1 MERYVY
7 VMNSDKYSN
16 ANVDY
21 TFGNKGNAFTANL
34 AFKNT
39 SVNPI
44 IKCTNI
50 NAEHN
55 GVSANFFEIRNT
67 HHDGKI
73 SSDSNTAIVNRV
85 FPSNNAVDIGYY
97 GTNKQ
102 QTASFK
108 IRTHSSTSAAQ
119 SSTFSN
125 QLLIGSSSINM
136 DLDSYDYFVLIN
148 PEISHGSTDKHPAS
162 RPHFAKI
169 TDIISFDEYGDG
181 FEFEPKYPEAIS
193 KNTNFEI
200 YKGPAVNDTSVI
212 AVSYGLRGDGNEIN
226 PNTSDDTN
234 FDFITDK
241 YDGSNEV
248 SRPTWYFYND
258 RLQNENQL
266 DFNTKY
272 TLTSCRWFSDFT
284 VVGGNVTS
292 TITSY
297 QSGTAIISQ
306 SQAENLWEVGMSV
319 FRNDTKAWIGN
330 IASFD
335 DSDEFTLDYVRNN
348 MPSGAVAIS
357 KGRTIH
363 QSVFRTER
371 EFGTTIN
378 DYGTLNQ
385 DAVLVD
391 NMHIKDGDLSNTNN
405 PTDYETNSTYTF
417 NPAYW
422 KDSFRNAKRQS
433 SDLLSTASGY
443 TTAGNSS
450 IIHANLSGPTRYLHY
465 KKSNKKNNAI
475 NPILE
480 ANVNSPKN
488 KISQLATTKLLDNNG
503 IQFLKV
509 KENSKYTISN
519 SIHTSNTKEIKLPY
533 PARSNYV
540 SVGPSFQIIL
550 INMHETDSND
560 WTPNKDY
567 GLNDVLNADSII
579 RIKDTYYRIGTIGAT
594 ANHEQVIA
602 VTHKKDIKDK
612 KWTTLANQSHLDIFT
627 SEDVYL
633 MPFNGG
639 LNTKCPIDT
648 EAVYETISGTKTLQ
662 RLTMN
667 ENTIST
673 KENSLYKKKL
683 TLLNPEFYGMDID
696 INYGDKIHEHI
707 KLLTTK
713 VLYQPTPVHYMYY
726 YKGAYCIEKDVFKG
740 LVEDIES
747 KNQDGLITYTI
758 TGRDDTAAL
767 LNGTTNKNLNRS
779 NDIIYSTI
787 APIFDTPTTT
797 VTRNGMTSAGVL
809 TLTGT
814 VAVEKYDLFLNSNG
828 ELIGEAVSDTASG
841 SNTAVTLGGFDYTR
855 GNAGTSTLYHVKTF
869 GGLENYLTGTKA
881 ISANIKQTKHP
892 TDFSSVGSSGLI
904 FNDGEKIEYSSSFSF
919 SNLLNTSATG
929 SYDIDNTI
937 GYDISKVKSIEENL
951 DSAFALK
958 PSRENKASIEYNKIH
973 TVSSMYF
980 NVLSVNTSRDENTS
994 IRLAPSF
1001 PVVLGSIDTNTS
1013 DSNGYG
1019 TDMRYLYM
1027 VNSNIPSGGF
1037 IHSLQNNPTTFYTPE
1052 NTFRYWGLQRFKEG
1066 TIKETHDTIYD
1077 NSSKTQRITAASP
1090 MYKVN
1095 ALGEK
1100 QTPASGDLT
1109 PNLKPLSGSN
1119 VWAGTDLGLT
1129 GNRLAPIQ
1137 YFASNIPINT
1147 HWNQLENIDYRCKNY
1162 QLLATGDIYPDS
1174 KLRWNNL
1181 QFNTKDFDNYGIM
1194 LKNEGSEGSSVSHQ
1208 NFTGTNT
1215 QTDYRDSDYERI
1227 EITSSNKTTNQLKR
1241 FGVMRLVEA
1250 TFDWHMN
1257 PIDYESSAG
1266 HDDYDK
1272 IEAFEYPRMK
1282 LIDGTNSIS
1291 GNASATSN
1299 ATLANS
1305 ITFAI
1310 GDIVFREDGTIFAVI
1325 SSSTGT
1331 SSTTTI
1337 HADDKKQESSSNV
1350 YTGNVTIMRQELF
1363 RLYADPDFGINTFY
1377 DVYNPLGIQNDF
1389 RMLNTYIVSPGV
1401 SRDYFS
1407 FSLLSSNSDDFDA
1420 QNVFI
1425 PIISKLNGSTNF
1437 GSYYSLF
1444 HQAKH
1449 WDSGTTNPIWYH
1461 PSKII
1466 NALAYPTTTD
1476 DSPQTSLVED
1486 GLQYKI
1492 SNQVDLYGESTILFK
1507 NMKRSVQHKTTTD
1520 AQNVDGKKEQPF
1532 DLPTSAILSPGT
1544 KGTSTAW
1551 VNYADSVNNTLLDQR
1566 ATNVTMQNHGSA
1578 TTRYAIC
1585 GMKTEKH
1592 IFSEDGERQWDRF
1605 GTHNGNEPDVAVNND
1620 DSGVLLQAQAFIKP
1634 RLVLSASTNY
1644 GKNITSSNGITLDNN
1659 SKNNWLDFVP
1669 NLENYYIVS
1678 DKVTS
1683 TNGDTRYLPGGTTDT
1698 TASGSPTYIGKIVSH
1713 TTDTNGNY
1721 TRHNITLD
1729 KELNTSNTGTTF
1741 RLMRISETT
1750 FEDTPDKIS
1759 INMMQ
1764 DNGLKYDVLKRNF
1777 VTDERDGSGAE
1788 ESADYLGYQEGLYSM
1803 YLILD
1808 IDVFNTYI
1816 DRRTLTDAKN
1826 LFTEDGQSIDCFI
1839 TDGKNT
1845 TEKSIIVSK
1854 NTNSLILSYD
1864 GKLTGYGVV
1873 SFGEIFNI
1881 ESSGTPDNK
1890 DPIEAFIGTTISIGT
1905 DAEQAMV
1912 EILEENEIKVDNTVK
1927 NITYT
1932 GNIVDSD
1939 TTGTSIALTA
1949 SHSNIALGD
1958 IIYNQDGR
1966 LIGKVTTANAG
1977 SSLSVSNIY
1986 YKPKKNDELVKYER
2000 KPFILNTNFNEQDV
2014 FSSLNYL
2021 GAKQNLDYKF
2031 VDDKI
2036 QIKDMKNYSS
2046 KRRFSLK
2053 YKDGSNL
2060 MSVDSNKSLFDK
2072 ANKIIVIGD
2081 NVKAEV
2087 EIPSKIKRT
2096 IRHLDA
2102 NIKNTEEARIKAHS
2116 ILEVHRKDFK
2126 KITLTMERTGF
2137 ELMEAGDII
2146 HLDFPNHNIP
2156 ADDYIVFEIENVMST
2171 ISKITVGTFNKS
2183 IAERLS
2189 ELKLQQNKGFT
2200 TLFTR
2205 NINKTLTGKV
2215 LIDNLIPEEKTLH
2228 YALTSTTGGTTLG
2241 FD

>member
-21 TFGNKGNAFTANL
+21 TFPNKGNAFTANL
-34 AFKNT
+34 AFKNA

-55 GVSANFFEIRNT
+55 GISANFFEIRNS
-67 HHDGKI
+67 HHDSKI

-102 QTASFK
+102 QTSSFK
-108 IRTHSSTSAAQ
+108 IRTYSSTSAAQ
-119 SSTFSN
+119 SSTHSN

-148 PEISHGSTDKHPAS
+148 PEISHGSSDKHPAS

-226 PNTSDDTN
+226 PNASDDTN

-272 TLTSCRWFSDFT
+272 TLTSCRWFSDYT
-284 VVGGNVTS
+284 VVGSNVTAS
-292 TITSY
+292 LTAY
-297 QSGTAIISQ
+297 QSGSATISQ
-306 SQAENLWEVGMSV
+306 ANADNLWEAGMSV
-319 FRNDTKAWIGN
+319 FRNDTKAWIAN
-330 IASFD
+330 ISSNND
-335 DSDEFTLDYVRNN
+335 DDDLLTLDYVRNN

-363 QSVFRTER
+363 QTVFRTER

-391 NMHIKDGDLSNTNN
+391 NIHIKDGDISTTDN

-433 SDLLSTASGY
+433 NDLLSTASGY
-443 TTAGNSS
+443 TIANNSS

-540 SVGPSFQIIL
+540 SIGPSFQIIL
-550 INMHETDSND
+550 INMYETDSDD

-567 GLNDVLNADSII
+567 GLNNVLNADSII

-612 KWTTLANQSHLDIFT
+612 KWTTLASQSHLDIFT

-713 VLYQPTPVHYMYY
+713 QLYQLTPIHYMYY

-787 APIFDTPTTT
+787 APVFDTPTTT
-797 VTRNGMTSAGVL
+797 VTRHSMTNTGVL

-855 GNAGTSTLYHVKTF
+855 GTAGTSTLYHVKTF

-958 PSRENKASIEYNKIH
+958 PSKENKASIEYNKIH

-1013 DSNGYG
+1013 DSDGYG
-1019 TDMRYLYM
+1019 SDMRYLYM

-1037 IHSLQNNPTTFYTPE
+1037 IHSLQNDPTTFYTPE

-1066 TIKETHDTIYD
+1066 TIKETHDTVYD

-1109 PNLKPLSGSN
+1109 PNLKPLFGSN

-1129 GNRLAPIQ
+1129 GNRLAPTQ
-1137 YFASNIPINT
+1137 YFGSNIPINT

-1227 EITSSNKTTNQLKR
+1227 EITSSNKTTSQLKR
-1241 FGVMRLVEA
+1241 FGIMRLVEA

-1257 PIDYESSAG
+1257 PIDYESVPNN
-1266 HDDYDK
+1266 DDAYDK

-1331 SSTTTI
+1331 SGGTTI

-1363 RLYADPDFGINTFY
+1363 RLYADPDWGMNTFT
-1377 DVYNPLGIQNDF
+1377 DVYAPTGVANDF
-1389 RMLNTYIVSPGV
+1389 RMLYNYLVVPGINKNYLEF
-1401 SRDYFS
+1401 R
-1407 FSLLSSNSDDFDA
+1407 LLESGSDKFDA
-1420 QNVFI
+1420 QNTFI
-1425 PIISKLNGSTNF
+1425 PIISSLNGSSNF
-1437 GSYYSLF
+1437 SSYYSLF

-1449 WDSGTTNPIWYH
+1449 WDSGTTTPIWYH
-1461 PSKII
+1461 PSKVI
-1466 NALAYPTTTD
+1466 NALAYPTTRD
-1476 DSPQTSLVED
+1476 DTPANTLVED

-1492 SNQVDLYGESTILFK
+1492 SNKVNLFGDSTMLFK
-1507 NMKRSVQHKTTTD
+1507 AMKKSTNNNEE
-1520 AQNVDGKKEQPF
+1520 AFSNSS
-1532 DLPTSAILSPGT
+1532 SAIVGDGT
-1544 KGTSTAW
+1544 EGTLAKWIS
-1551 VNYADSVNNTLLDQR
+1551 YADGPMAMNLEQR
-1566 ATNVTMQNHGSA
+1566 AKNITMQNHGSA
-1578 TTRYAIC
+1578 TTRYALC
-1585 GMKTEKH
+1585 GTKTIKH
-1592 IFSEDGERQWDRF
+1592 IYSENPDDRDF
-1605 GTHNGNEPDVAVNND
+1605 GGRVATHQTGSDN
-1620 DSGVLLQAQAFIKP
+1620 SGQLFQAQTFIKP
-1634 RLVLSASTNY
+1634 RLTLTASTDY
-1644 GKNITSSNGITLDNN
+1644 GKNITSSNGITLDDN
-1659 SKNNWLDFVP
+1659 SNNNWLDFAP
-1669 NLENYYIVS
+1669 NLEGYYLVS
-1678 DKVTS
+1678 DKINDGVDANSDGDFTDADDTPHSYLPNKYVS
-1683 TNGDTRYLPGGTTDT
+1683 TNQISKGEPI
-1698 TASGSPTYIGKIVSH
+1698 YIGKITSH

-1721 TRHNITLD
+1721 TRHNIKVD
-1729 KELNTSNTGTTF
+1729 NDINTTTVGYTF

-1750 FEDTPDKIS
+1750 FEDTPDYFEM
-1759 INMMQ
+1759 NRMF
-1764 DNGLKYDVLKRNF
+1764 DTGLKYDVVTQNF
-1777 VTDERDGSGAE
+1777 TTAE
-1788 ESADYLGYQEGLYSM
+1788 EDSGGSEAETEYLIYQESLYAM
-1803 YLILD
+1803 YLLLD
-1808 IDVFNTYI
+1808 IDTFNTHI
-1816 DRRTLTDAKN
+1816 DRRTLNDAKATFN
-1826 LFTEDGQSIDCFI
+1826 DGDSLECFI
-1839 TDGKNT
+1839 TDGKNK
-1845 TEKSIIVSK
+1845 TEKNLIVSK
-1854 NTNSLILSYD
+1854 TTNNLRFSYD

-1890 DPIEAFIGTTISIGT
+1890 DSIEAFIGTTISIGT
-1905 DAEQAMV
+1905 DAEQAMI
-1912 EILEENEIKVDNTVK
+1912 EILEENEIKVDNTIK

-1939 TTGTSIALTA
+1939 TTGTSMALTA

-2021 GAKQNLDYKF
+2021 GAKQDLDYKF

-2046 KRRFSLK
+2046 KRKFSLK

-2096 IRHLDA
+2096 IRHLDV

-2189 ELKLQQNKGFT
+2189 ELNLQQSKGFT

-2215 LIDNLIPEEKTLH
+2215 LIDNLIPKEKTLH
-2228 YALTSTTGGTTLG
+2228 YALTSTTGGSTLG

>member
-21 TFGNKGNAFTANL
+21 TFANKGNAFTGNL

-50 NAEHN
+50 AEEHN
-55 GVSANFFEIRNT
+55 GVSANFFEIRNN
-67 HHDGKI
+67 HYNGRI
-73 SSDSNTAIVNRV
+73 SNDSNTAIVNRV

-108 IRTHSSTSAAQ
+108 IRTHSSTSDAQ
-119 SSTFSN
+119 SNTFSN

-148 PEISHGSTDKHPAS
+148 PEISHGSSDKHPAS

-181 FEFEPKYPEAIS
+181 FEFEPKYPEALS

-272 TLTSCRWFSDFT
+272 NLTTCRCWDTDFAPKGSYYNASSDTQFASATLNWNPVGATLLKGQSVFSADKT
-284 VVGGNVTS
+284 YLGNVTATTS
-292 TITSY
+292 NTI
-297 QSGTAIISQ
+297 
-306 SQAENLWEVGMSV
+306 
-319 FRNDTKAWIGN
+319 
-330 IASFD
+330 
-335 DSDEFTLDYVRNN
+335 TLDYARETINGITALNSETLYV
-348 MPSGAVAIS
+348 
-357 KGRTIH
+357 GRTIH

-371 EFGTTIN
+371 EFGTAIK

-391 NMHIKDGDLSNTNN
+391 NMHIKDGELGSSNS
-405 PTDYETNSTYTF
+405 PTDYELDGTYSF

-422 KDSFRNAKRQS
+422 NDAFRNARRHS
-433 SDLLSTASGY
+433 SDL
-443 TTAGNSS
+443 NSNTETNN
-450 IIHANLSGPTRYLHY
+450 IHGNLSGPIRYLHY
-465 KKSNKKNNAI
+465 KKSNRKNNAI

-509 KENSKYTISN
+509 KENSKYTISS

-540 SVGPSFQIIL
+540 SSGPSFQIIL
-550 INMHETDSND
+550 INMHETDSDD

-579 RIKDTYYRIGTIGAT
+579 RIKDTYYRIGTISAT

-612 KWTTLANQSHLDIFT
+612 KWTTLASQSHLDIFT

-747 KNQDGLITYTI
+747 KNQDGIITYTI

-767 LNGTTNKNLNRS
+767 LNGTINKNLNRS

-787 APIFDTPTTT
+787 APVFDAPTTT
-797 VTRNGMTSAGVL
+797 VTRHSITSAGVL

-841 SNTAVTLGGFDYTR
+841 SNTAVTLGGFDFTK
-855 GNAGTSTLYHVKTF
+855 GQAGTNTLYHIKTF

-937 GYDISKVKSIEENL
+937 GYDISKIKSIEENS

-980 NVLSVNTSRDENTS
+980 NVLSINTSRDENTS

-1019 TDMRYLYM
+1019 SDMRYLYM

-1037 IHSLQNNPTTFYTPE
+1037 IHSLQNDPTTFYTPE
-1052 NTFRYWGLQRFKEG
+1052 NTFRYWGLQRFQEG
-1066 TIKETHDTIYD
+1066 TIKETHDTVYD

-1095 ALGEK
+1095 TLGEK

-1109 PNLKPLSGSN
+1109 PGLKPLSGSN
-1119 VWAGTDLGLT
+1119 IWSGTDLGLT
-1129 GNRLAPIQ
+1129 GNKLAPVEYWDSAKIT
-1137 YFASNIPINT
+1137 T

-1194 LKNEGSEGSSVSHQ
+1194 LKNEGSDGSSVSHE

-1257 PIDYESSAG
+1257 PVDYESLP
-1266 HDDYDK
+1266 DNDVFDK
-1272 IEAFEYPRMK
+1272 ITTFKYPRMK
-1282 LIDGTNSIS
+1282 IIAQGSITDN
-1291 GNASATSN
+1291 GIGG
-1299 ATLANS
+1299 ATLDSS

-1310 GDIVFREDGTIFAVI
+1310 DDVIYKNDGTIVGRITSNTGAG
-1325 SSSTGT
+1325 SSST
-1331 SSTTTI
+1331 I
-1337 HADDKKQESSSNV
+1337 HALDMLS
-1350 YTGNVTIMRQELF
+1350 VTYEDEIYVVRQKLF
-1363 RLYADPDFGINTFY
+1363 SLYADPDWGMDTLN
-1377 DVYNPLGIQNDF
+1377 NNDF
-1389 RMLNTYIVSPGV
+1389 RMIYNYIIVPGINK
-1401 SRDYFS
+1401 DYLQFR
-1407 FSLLSSNSDDFDA
+1407 LLESGGDKFDA
-1420 QNVFI
+1420 QNTFI
-1425 PIISKLNGSTNF
+1425 PIISSMEYDSGEGNYDD
-1437 GSYYSLF
+1437 YYSLF

-1466 NALAYPTTTD
+1466 NALAYPTTRD
-1476 DSPQTSLVED
+1476 DTPANTLVED
-1486 GLQYKI
+1486 GSPQYKI
-1492 SNQVDLYGESTILFK
+1492 SNKVNLFGDSTMLFK
-1507 NMKRSVQHKTTTD
+1507 GMKTST
-1520 AQNVDGKKEQPF
+1520 QNDETAFTK
-1532 DLPTSAILSPGT
+1532 PTSAIVGDGTHGTLAKWISYADLFTMNLEQRAKNITMQLHPGDKYALCGT
-1544 KGTSTAW
+1544 KT
-1551 VNYADSVNNTLLDQR
+1551 V
-1566 ATNVTMQNHGSA
+1566 
-1578 TTRYAIC
+1578 
-1585 GMKTEKH
+1585 KH
-1592 IFSEDGERQWDRF
+1592 IYSESPNDRDF
-1605 GTHNGNEPDVAVNND
+1605 GGRVATHETASDN
-1620 DSGVLLQAQAFIKP
+1620 SGQLFQAQTVIKP
-1634 RLVLSASTNY
+1634 RLTLTASTNY
-1644 GKNITSSNGITLDNN
+1644 GKNITSSNGITLDDN
-1659 SKNNWLDFVP
+1659 SNNNWLDFAP
-1669 NLENYYIVS
+1669 NLEGYYLVS
-1678 DKVTS
+1678 DKINDGVDANSDGDFTDADDTPHSYLPNKYVS
-1683 TNGDTRYLPGGTTDT
+1683 TNQIPKGEPI
-1698 TASGSPTYIGKIVSH
+1698 YIGKITSH

-1721 TRHNITLD
+1721 TRHNIKVD
-1729 KELNTSNTGTTF
+1729 NDINTTTVGYTF

-1750 FEDTPDKIS
+1750 FEDTPDYFELNK
-1759 INMMQ
+1759 MF
-1764 DNGLKYDVLKRNF
+1764 DTGLKYDVITQNF
-1777 VTDERDGSGAE
+1777 TTTEEDSGGSEAE
-1788 ESADYLGYQEGLYSM
+1788 TEYLTYQEGLYAM
-1803 YLILD
+1803 YLLLD
-1808 IDVFNTYI
+1808 IDTFNTHI
-1816 DRRTLTDAKN
+1816 DRRTLNDAKATFN
-1826 LFTEDGQSIDCFI
+1826 DGDSLECFI
-1839 TDGKNT
+1839 TDGKNKI
-1845 TEKSIIVSK
+1845 EKNLIVSK
-1854 NTNSLILSYD
+1854 TTNNLRFSYD

-1890 DPIEAFIGTTISIGT
+1890 NPIEAFIGTTISIGT

-1912 EILEENEIKVDNTVK
+1912 EILEENEIKVDNTIK

-1939 TTGTSIALTA
+1939 TTGTSIALTT

-2036 QIKDMKNYSS
+2036 QIKDMENYSS

-2053 YKDGSNL
+2053 YRDGSNL
-2060 MSVDSNKSLFDK
+2060 ISVDSNKSLFDR
-2072 ANKIIVIGD
+2072 ANKIVVIGD

-2189 ELKLQQNKGFT
+2189 ELNLQQNKGFT

-2215 LIDNLIPEEKTLH
+2215 LIDNLIPKEKTLH
-2228 YALTSTTGGTTLG
+2228 YALTSTTGGSTLG

>member
-21 TFGNKGNAFTANL
+21 TFANKGNAFTGNL

-50 NAEHN
+50 AEEHN
-55 GVSANFFEIRNT
+55 GVSANFFEIRNN
-67 HHDGKI
+67 HYNGRI
-73 SSDSNTAIVNRV
+73 SNDSNTAIVNRV

-119 SSTFSN
+119 SNTFSN

-148 PEISHGSTDKHPAS
+148 PEISHGSSDKHPAS

-272 TLTSCRWFSDFT
+272 NLTTCRCWDTDFASKGSYYNASSDTQFASATINWTPAGNTLLKGQSVFSADKT
-284 VVGGNVTS
+284 YLGNVTATTS
-292 TITSY
+292 NTI
-297 QSGTAIISQ
+297 
-306 SQAENLWEVGMSV
+306 
-319 FRNDTKAWIGN
+319 
-330 IASFD
+330 
-335 DSDEFTLDYVRNN
+335 TLDYARQTINGITALNSETLYV
-348 MPSGAVAIS
+348 
-357 KGRTIH
+357 GRTIH

-371 EFGTTIN
+371 EFGTTIR

-391 NMHIKDGDLSNTNN
+391 NMHIKDGDISNTND
-405 PTDYETNSTYTF
+405 PTDYELDSTYSF

-422 KDSFRNAKRQS
+422 NDAFRNAKRHY
-433 SDLLSTASGY
+433 SDL
-443 TTAGNSS
+443 NSNTETNN
-450 IIHANLSGPTRYLHY
+450 IHGNLSGPIRYLHY

-540 SVGPSFQIIL
+540 SSGPSFQIIL
-550 INMHETDSND
+550 INMHETDSDD

-579 RIKDTYYRIGTIGAT
+579 RIKDTYYRIGTISAT
-594 ANHEQVIA
+594 ANHEQIIA

-612 KWTTLANQSHLDIFT
+612 KWTTLASQSHLDIFT

-787 APIFDTPTTT
+787 APVFDTPTTT
-797 VTRNGMTSAGVL
+797 VTRNSMTSAGVL

-855 GNAGTSTLYHVKTF
+855 GTAGTSTLYHVKTF

-892 TDFSSVGSSGLI
+892 TDFSSVGSNGLI

-1013 DSNGYG
+1013 DSDGYG
-1019 TDMRYLYM
+1019 SDMRYLYM

-1037 IHSLQNNPTTFYTPE
+1037 IHSLQNDPTTFYTPE
-1052 NTFRYWGLQRFKEG
+1052 NTFRYWGLQRFQEG
-1066 TIKETHDTIYD
+1066 TIKETHDTVYD

-1100 QTPASGDLT
+1100 QTPVSGDLT
-1109 PNLKPLSGSN
+1109 PGLKPLSGSN
-1119 VWAGTDLGLT
+1119 IWSGTDLGLT
-1129 GNRLAPIQ
+1129 GNKLAPVEYWDSARIT
-1137 YFASNIPINT
+1137 T

-1194 LKNEGSEGSSVSHQ
+1194 LKNEGSDGSSVSHQ

-1257 PIDYESSAG
+1257 PVDYESLP
-1266 HDDYDK
+1266 DNDVFDK
-1272 IEAFEYPRMK
+1272 ITTFKYPRMK
-1282 LIDGTNSIS
+1282 IIAQGSITDN
-1291 GNASATSN
+1291 GIGG
-1299 ATLANS
+1299 ATLDSS

-1310 GDIVFREDGTIFAVI
+1310 DDVIYKNDGTIVGRITSNTGAG
-1325 SSSTGT
+1325 SSST
-1331 SSTTTI
+1331 I
-1337 HADDKKQESSSNV
+1337 HALDMLS
-1350 YTGNVTIMRQELF
+1350 VTYEDEIYVVRQKLF
-1363 RLYADPDFGINTFY
+1363 TLYADPDWGMDTLN
-1377 DVYNPLGIQNDF
+1377 NNDF
-1389 RMLNTYIVSPGV
+1389 RMIYNYIIVPGINK
-1401 SRDYFS
+1401 DYLQFR
-1407 FSLLSSNSDDFDA
+1407 LLESGSDKFDA
-1420 QNVFI
+1420 QNTFI
-1425 PIISKLNGSTNF
+1425 PIISSMEYDSGE
-1437 GSYYSLF
+1437 GHYDDYYSLF

-1449 WDSGTTNPIWYH
+1449 WDSGTSTPIWYH

-1466 NALAYPTTTD
+1466 NALAYPTTRDNT
-1476 DSPQTSLVED
+1476 PANTLVED
-1486 GLQYKI
+1486 GSPQYKI
-1492 SNQVDLYGESTILFK
+1492 SNKVNLFGDSTMLFK
-1507 NMKRSVQHKTTTD
+1507 GMKTST
-1520 AQNVDGKKEQPF
+1520 QNDETAFTK
-1532 DLPTSAILSPGT
+1532 PTSAIVGDGTHGTLAKWISYADGPMTMNLEQRAKNITMQIHSGDKYALCGT
-1544 KGTSTAW
+1544 KT
-1551 VNYADSVNNTLLDQR
+1551 V
-1566 ATNVTMQNHGSA
+1566 
-1578 TTRYAIC
+1578 
-1585 GMKTEKH
+1585 KH
-1592 IFSEDGERQWDRF
+1592 IYSESPNDRDF
-1605 GTHNGNEPDVAVNND
+1605 GGREATHETASDN
-1620 DSGVLLQAQAFIKP
+1620 SGQLFQAQTVIKP
-1634 RLVLSASTNY
+1634 RLTLTASTNY
-1644 GKNITSSNGITLDNN
+1644 GKNITSSNGITLDDN
-1659 SKNNWLDFVP
+1659 SNNNWLDFAP
-1669 NLENYYIVS
+1669 NLEGYYLVS
-1678 DKVTS
+1678 DKLS
-1683 TNGDTRYLPGGTTDT
+1683 DDTYLPNKYVSSNQFSKGV
-1698 TASGSPTYIGKIVSH
+1698 PKYIGKITSH

-1721 TRHNITLD
+1721 TRHNIKVD
-1729 KELNTSNTGTTF
+1729 NDINTTTVGYTF

-1750 FEDTPDKIS
+1750 FEDTPDYFEVNK
-1759 INMMQ
+1759 MF
-1764 DNGLKYDVLKRNF
+1764 DTGLKYDVITQNF
-1777 VTDERDGSGAE
+1777 TTTEEDSGGSEAE
-1788 ESADYLGYQEGLYSM
+1788 TEYLTYQEGLYAM

-1808 IDVFNTYI
+1808 VDTFNTHI
-1816 DRRTLTDAKN
+1816 DRRTLNDAKATFN
-1826 LFTEDGQSIDCFI
+1826 DGDSLECFI
-1839 TDGKNT
+1839 TDGKNKI
-1845 TEKSIIVSK
+1845 EKNLIVSK
-1854 NTNSLILSYD
+1854 TTNNLRFSYD

-1890 DPIEAFIGTTISIGT
+1890 NPIEAFIGTTISIGT

-1912 EILEENEIKVDNTVK
+1912 EILEENEIKVDNTIK

-1949 SHSNIALGD
+1949 SHSNIALDD

-2126 KITLTMERTGF
+2126 KIKLTMERTGF

-2189 ELKLQQNKGFT
+2189 ELNLQQNKGFT

-2215 LIDNLIPEEKTLH
+2215 LIDNLIPKEKTLH
-2228 YALTSTTGGTTLG
+2228 YALTSTTGGSTLG